1 VLESFYGAFSPLQIT
16 EVKEIIVF
24 SDGIFNTESN
34 MTCSMNNDL
43 ISTRLLSSVV
53 YNLLASINEILI
65 GNMVKNIQ
73 YIFSNVVQI
82 MDNYVD
88 VG

>member
-1 VLESFYGAFSPLQIT
+1 M
-16 EVKEIIVF
+16 F

-34 MTCSMNNDL
+34 MTCLMNNDL
-43 ISTRLLSSVV
+43 ISMRLLSSVV